1 MVARVPAEAKHLIS
15 TAVDDATAA
24 GLAHRW
30 AASLWGAGDDR
41 VHRWRTRRRQRGDLS
56 DRRPRVAAVHALLA
70 GEVKEVLEIAE
81 RWGPVDRSHR
91 KLAHRGSYQHRV
103 WVSPSTFRRVLA
115 AHGLVLPQAPPRR
128 REPKRPRPA
137 WLVWEPNR
145 IWISDVTGFSR
156 ARRCV
161 FAIVD
166 MAGRR
171 WITTL
176 VSAQES
182 SSQVVVVFDQALQV
196 EGLVESLTD
205 ERLDLALDDPQRPIL
220 LAVSDNGPPMASAD
234 TRAPMETTW
243 R

>member
-1 MVARVPAEAKHLIS
+1 MHS
-15 TAVDDATAA
+15 
-24 GLAHRW
+24 
-30 AASLWGAGDDR
+30 
-41 VHRWRTRRRQRGDLS
+41 
-56 DRRPRVAAVHALLA
+56 LLA
-70 GEVKEVLEIAE
+70 GEVKEISEIAE

-137 WLVWEPNR
+137 WLVSEPNR
-145 IWISDVTGFSR
+145 IWISDVTHFSR

-205 ERLDLALDDPQRPIL
+205 ERLDLPLDDPQRPIL
-220 LAVSDNGPPMASAD
+220 LAVSDNGPPMANRHPRAYGRGRHRPAPRSALHSD
-234 TRAPMETTW
+234 
-243 R
+243 